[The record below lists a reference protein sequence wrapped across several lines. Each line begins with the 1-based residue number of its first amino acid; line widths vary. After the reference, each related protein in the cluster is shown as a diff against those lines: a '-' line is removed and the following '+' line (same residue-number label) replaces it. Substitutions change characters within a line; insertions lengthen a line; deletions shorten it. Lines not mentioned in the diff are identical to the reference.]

1 MKNLK
6 DTLLEFG
13 FSNEL
18 IDAISTTPRLESQE
32 NNVADTR
39 YQTFESNMTSST
51 EINMSENPNT
61 YNYYG
66 NEVANPGNYQTNFD
80 DLQRATGVVRDLQ
93 TLKPSYWRTGN
104 APFSGDL
111 TVLPTKNNPRYV
123 PVNGVYKN
131 PVYFDGSYVPDLAQF
146 YELTEGPRVNIWG
159 PSTPRVNQ
167 ACNPQY

>member
-6 DTLLEFG
+6 DTLIEFG

-32 NNVADTR
+32 NKVADTR

-66 NEVANPGNYQTNFD
+66 NE
-80 DLQRATGVVRDLQ
+80 
-93 TLKPSYWRTGN
+93 
-104 APFSGDL
+104 
-111 TVLPTKNNPRYV
+111 TK
-123 PVNGVYKN
+123 
-131 PVYFDGSYVPDLAQF
+131 
-146 YELTEGPRVNIWG
+146 
-159 PSTPRVNQ
+159 
-167 ACNPQY
+167 

>member
-1 MKNLK
+1 MEILIMAENINPSQYYTPETLRRLGNLAK
-6 DTLLEFG
+6 G
-13 FSNEL
+13 
-18 IDAISTTPRLESQE
+18 I
-32 NNVADTR
+32 
-39 YQTFESNMTSST
+39 
-51 EINMSENPNT
+51 

-66 NEVANPGNYQTNFD
+66 NEVANPGNYQTNFN

-104 APFSGDL
+104 APFYGDL

-123 PVNGVYKN
+123 PVDGVYKN

-167 ACNPQY
+167 ARNPQY

>member
-66 NEVANPGNYQTNFD
+66 NE
-80 DLQRATGVVRDLQ
+80 
-93 TLKPSYWRTGN
+93 
-104 APFSGDL
+104 
-111 TVLPTKNNPRYV
+111 TK
-123 PVNGVYKN
+123 
-131 PVYFDGSYVPDLAQF
+131 
-146 YELTEGPRVNIWG
+146 
-159 PSTPRVNQ
+159 
-167 ACNPQY
+167 